1 MYLDRWWTTF
11 EGGAQDLEVEMEPNP
26 HQRGEKRKIVPRKKD
41 RMREEERQAAQDI
54 EGSMLDLVMDRLCVQ
69 HDCGY
74 STACPGWWCMMMI
87 DKKSL

>member
-54 EGSMLDLVMDRLCVQ
+54 AGSSHGQTV
-69 HDCGY
+69 
-74 STACPGWWCMMMI
+74 CPA
-87 DKKSL
+87 